1 MKVSNG
7 TSSEGC
13 CTKTAR
19 FEKWLREGLLLFVDC
34 KTVVFFAN
42 ASDTV
47 KYYSNERSERSGAS
61 VETARENGERREKR
75 FTREGHAYGASRLP
89 KMEENDC
96 FAVYSVCSVE
106 KFILEQENR
115 NVAQK
120 TERDVRLL
128 KLLLKRKVEDRKME
142 VIPALS

>member
-1 MKVSNG
+1 MRL
-7 TSSEGC
+7 
-13 CTKTAR
+13 A
-19 FEKWLREGLLLFVDC
+19 
-34 KTVVFFAN
+34 
-42 ASDTV
+42 
-47 KYYSNERSERSGAS
+47 
-61 VETARENGERREKR
+61 R
-75 FTREGHAYGASRLP
+75 FTREGHVYRASRLP

-106 KFILEQENR
+106 KLILEQENR

-128 KLLLKRKVEDRKME
+128 KLLLKIKVEDRKME